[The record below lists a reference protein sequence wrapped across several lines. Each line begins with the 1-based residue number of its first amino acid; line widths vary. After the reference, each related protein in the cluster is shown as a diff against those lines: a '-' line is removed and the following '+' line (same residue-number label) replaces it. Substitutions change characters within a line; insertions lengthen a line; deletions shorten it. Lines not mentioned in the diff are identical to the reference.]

1 MVDILKKLKDNNIK
15 MTILTD
21 PFEEDRLQISF
32 YKSGIN
38 KGDLSCK
45 DVISFSM
52 ECIEKSEIP
61 IEVIIGQ
68 YLDDFLERMDK
79 KGD

>member
-1 MVDILKKLKDNNIK
+1 MVDILKKLKANDLK
-15 MTILTD
+15 MVVLSD
-21 PFEEDRLQISF
+21 PFEDDRIQISF
-32 YKSGIN
+32 YKNGID
-38 KGDLSCK
+38 KGDLACK

-68 YLDDFLERMDK
+68 YLDDFLERMDR